1 MTAKATKP
9 AKKTTR
15 ITEPAEDKAD
25 AATPAPEAQN
35 PLETATHALADALGV
50 RLDEV
55 VGIDIRENVIR
66 IHGKDRSAR
75 SIKRSAK

>member
-1 MTAKATKP
+1 MTAKP
-9 AKKTTR
+9 SKKTTR
-15 ITEPAEDKAD
+15 ITEPAEDKAEE
-25 AATPAPEAQN
+25 ATPEAQN

-55 VGIDIRENVIR
+55 GGIDIRENVIR
-66 IHGKDRSAR
+66 IYGKDRSAR